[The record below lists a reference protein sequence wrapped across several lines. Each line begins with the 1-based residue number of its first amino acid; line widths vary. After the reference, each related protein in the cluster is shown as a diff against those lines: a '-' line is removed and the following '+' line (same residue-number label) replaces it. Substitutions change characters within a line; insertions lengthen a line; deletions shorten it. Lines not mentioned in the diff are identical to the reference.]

1 MILTT
6 KRLILRPIRMSEA
19 PLYFENASRPEVNFS
34 LGMLPPKSVAAM
46 RGKIRQGLASWKGRG
61 PRTMAYSIYLKRER
75 VWVGSMNLR
84 WPHRGVAELGY
95 AVRPSHWG
103 KGYATEAV
111 GRVVEMAFRK
121 FAAHRVQA
129 TCWVENQGSARVL
142 EKCGFRREGRL
153 RGFMRVGDRIRDEF
167 GYGITRAD
175 FLED

>member
-19 PLYFENASRPEVNFS
+19 PLYFENASRP
-34 LGMLPPKSVAAM
+34 
-46 RGKIRQGLASWKGRG
+46 
-61 PRTMAYSIYLKRER
+61 
-75 VWVGSMNLR
+75 
-84 WPHRGVAELGY
+84 
-95 AVRPSHWG
+95 SHWG

-111 GRVVEMAFRK
+111 GRVVETAFRK
-121 FAAHRVQA
+121 FSAHRVQA
-129 TCWVENQGSARVL
+129 TCWVKNQGSARVL

-175 FLED
+175 FLERHGGSIAGR